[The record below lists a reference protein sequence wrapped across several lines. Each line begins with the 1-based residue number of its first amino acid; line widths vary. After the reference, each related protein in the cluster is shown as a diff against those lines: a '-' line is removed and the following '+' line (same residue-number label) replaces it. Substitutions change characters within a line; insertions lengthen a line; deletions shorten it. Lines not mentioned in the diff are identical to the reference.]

1 MVLNKQVFIKGYG
14 TVPYNRMLAVVYVSK
29 KNINLELV
37 KAGLVEVYQG
47 RPPRGFDLSPF
58 KSTEDLIEVIV
69 GIVLIHEEFG
79 SCLLL
84 TSTWCRFDIDSGSP
98 WSLLDQLPGKICAD
112 NAQAFKVKILI
123 GITLE

>member
-29 KNINLELV
+29 KNVNLELV

-58 KSTEDLIEVIV
+58 KSTEDLIKVIT

-84 TSTWCRFDIDSGSP
+84 TSTWCRLDIDSGSP

-123 GITLE
+123 SIILE